1 MYTVNINFNYY
12 RKIMSLFDVQ
22 LQLYPFV
29 HDPFIDD

>member
-1 MYTVNINFNYY
+1 MYTLNINLNDY

-22 LQLYPFV
+22 LQPYPFV